1 MSLPFKM
8 NKLFISYK
16 DAKPLIFKYPL
27 HCQDGAFI
35 LPDHT
40 MNTALAWVYKG
51 NAPNGLPNHPDP
63 HPIL

>member
-16 DAKPLIFKYPL
+16 DANPLTFKYPL

-35 LPDHT
+35 LPNHT
-40 MNTALAWVYKG
+40 MNTALA
-51 NAPNGLPNHPDP
+51 
-63 HPIL
+63 